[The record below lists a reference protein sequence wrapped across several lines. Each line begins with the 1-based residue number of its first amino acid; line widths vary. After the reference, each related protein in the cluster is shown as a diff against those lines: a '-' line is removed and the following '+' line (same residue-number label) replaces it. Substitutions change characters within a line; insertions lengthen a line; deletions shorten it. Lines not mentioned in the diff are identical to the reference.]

1 MVLKRI
7 KAALRRLWRP
17 RRRTSEHGFHDQHAA
32 SRYRD
37 RQDIDTARGQSYDYP
52 PGP

>member
-1 MVLKRI
+1 MPNRI
-7 KAALRRLWRP
+7 KAALGRLGR
-17 RRRTSEHGFHDQHAA
+17 SEHGFHDQRAA